1 MGSLTFRLYS
11 YVRNHWITYSSSLMF
26 ITWATM
32 DDFMIKY
39 LHFRLICLLRDMVL
53 RLGANGKG
61 VQVLHYDI
69 GPSISFLTGFF
80 QACMINFHLEA
91 KG

>member
-1 MGSLTFRLYS
+1 MIIFLCEKSLDNLF
-11 YVRNHWITYSSSLMF
+11 SSSDVYNLGYNGWF
-26 ITWATM
+26 YDQLFAFQINLFAQRYGFETW
-32 DDFMIKY
+32 
-39 LHFRLICLLRDMVL
+39 
-53 RLGANGKG
+53 ANGKG